1 MGKKS
6 EESSAK
12 KRGNRSQASLE
23 YFTILGFIIFMT
35 IPLLIVYFDS
45 INDAGD
51 EINARQVLQIARKLA
66 DASESVYFLGEPSQ
80 TTLKVFI
87 PPNIKNATIAN
98 KEVVFTIKTKAGISE
113 IVQASSV
120 NMTGTLPISQGIYII
135 TIKAETNSASI
146 SYS

>member
-6 EESSAK
+6 EALSAK
-12 KRGNRSQASLE
+12 RRSKAQASLE

-35 IPLLIVYFDS
+35 IPLLIIYFDS

-51 EINARQVLQIARKLA
+51 EINARQVLQIARKIA

-87 PPNIKNATIAN
+87 PQNIKNATIIN

-113 IVQASSV
+113 IVQTSSV
-120 NMTGTLPISQGIYII
+120 NMTGALPISQGIHTIK
-135 TIKAETNSASI
+135 IKAETNSASI